1 MATSST
7 PDCYSDLHS
16 IRTQLCEKRKS
27 EDEKLLIRFLGN
39 NRLFEENTADVASS
53 LILLRAN
60 EAWHIN
66 AHLHYAPKL
75 QQLPLIKRP
84 GTYTPWMWG
93 HFLDLE
99 GVITDPVLQRTHC
112 LFLTTQSALEEW
124 ANLLGQTLQLFAVSG
139 FDEHRCCSFIKE
151 EVKFTKIPEQ
161 SRWLE
166 DVRKLLVYVSTR
178 PPLKQFK
185 LSETQK
191 YFDQMQELIK
201 PIFMK
206 RLKRLIE
213 RLEGRKKPFA
223 QLLNKLIDHSID
235 RLSNIESVSVPDR
248 TLLRNFLR
256 ALLHSLDEET
266 WENRHLG
273 LGRLEKIQENDGAER
288 HNLVIQGVGD
298 LSFNTWNVAFY
309 HEEVDEKVK
318 EETPSADGS
327 RQKSEEGGSIRK
339 RKKRVFLPEGEP
351 ISERK
356 YSCLIVWKKD
366 ADTEKIQNAVSAIAG
381 TDSQSSLGASVR
393 YDLSISQLRFMPGEQ
408 PRIRLVGDESH
419 KLEDLVDFAIY
430 GQLLLRAGQVVAPGR
445 IVDEF
450 EDVRHVFNLPN
461 VNQDTKEFEER
472 MEKWKNAVEDW
483 SNDYKLQLHGGKLF
497 ESAER
502 FWKRAE
508 QFREAESEKHIEELK
523 RLLSDEA
530 GAFFVRHYSEL
541 EKLLDRPRDIFG
553 QIQNTA
559 VWLLEHA
566 LLSDRSLRHL
576 ACTSTIA
583 VDLAALGS
591 SQPWITFCLLYYGY
605 KQMKNLYDVREE
617 GDFAWDESDRAKP
630 RLNIRLKRNTYPC
643 TMVGIGG
650 NRSEGDGTYDT
661 LFLLAR
667 GHDFKKGAHTIWE
680 CAEVMRAA
688 GAQYALLLDEGLDV
702 FQLHLPGKLNGKPD
716 PSNNDDANLSNLTK
730 YLDQEERCCSL
741 SPWMRVPIAF
751 NSKTGHLRR
760 RSLRATIA
768 FWQENQ
774 P

>member
-112 LFLTTQSALEEW
+112 LFLTRESAFEAWAALLIHILENIATIGENSNEKFIREKLIETEGEFTKKNKENWFPYLLDLLIYVYKNPLYKLKGTDFHETAEREINRCVKELLTKRVDSIPQSAIS
-124 ANLLGQTLQLFAVSG
+124 TLQKKCTDCL
-139 FDEHRCCSFIKE
+139 D
-151 EVKFTKIPEQ
+151 
-161 SRWLE
+161 
-166 DVRKLLVYVSTR
+166 KLDKTG
-178 PPLKQFK
+178 
-185 LSETQK
+185 
-191 YFDQMQELIK
+191 I
-201 PIFMK
+201 
-206 RLKRLIE
+206 
-213 RLEGRKKPFA
+213 
-223 QLLNKLIDHSID
+223 
-235 RLSNIESVSVPDR
+235 VSVPDI
-248 TLLRNFLR
+248 TLIRNYLR
-256 ALLHSLDEET
+256 ALLYALGTAPFEH
-266 WENRHLG
+266 RHLG
-273 LGRLEKIQENDGAER
+273 PDRLEKIQENDGAER

-327 RQKSEEGGSIRK
+327 RQKSEEGESIRK

-366 ADTEKIQNAVSAIAG
+366 ADREKIRNAVSAIAG
-381 TDSQSSLGASVR
+381 TDSQNSLGASVR

-461 VNQDTKEFEER
+461 VNQGTKEFEER
-472 MEKWKNAVEDW
+472 MEKWKNAVKDW
-483 SNDYKLQLHGGKLF
+483 SNDCELQLHEEKLF

-523 RLLSDEA
+523 RRLSDEA

-751 NSKTGHLRR
+751 NSKTGHLKR

-774 P
+774 PRF